1 MFNYI
6 SRTFYKEEFTRK
18 FSQIHKGNYDAL
30 FKTKKITSMDQFLF
44 QNLYCQLI
52 SEHFGH
58 I

>member
-30 FKTKKITSMDQFLF
+30 FKTKKSHRWTNFFFKICIAD
-44 QNLYCQLI
+44 
-52 SEHFGH
+52 
-58 I
+58 